1 MHRSALFLG
10 DALPFIF
17 VDTDTMAFE
26 AVPNPALNARAAQGT
41 QAAPA
46 VIQHGAQAIL
56 SNPLGP
62 NALRVVQAAGIPIYE
77 VMGATVRQA
86 VAAFIAGQATPAT
99 TPTTTRAETIPQG
112 VKPIRVSVQH
122 LSNAVFCKP

>member
-1 MHRSALFLG
+1 MRIVIPANGVNL
-10 DALPFIF
+10 DAPISPVFGRCPTFIF

-26 AVPNPALNARAAQGT
+26 ALPNPALNAPGGAGT

-77 VMGATVRQA
+77 VKGATVRQA

-99 TPTTTRAETIPQG
+99 TPTTTPGRDHFHRG
-112 VKPIRVSVQH
+112 
-122 LSNAVFCKP
+122 SNQ

>member
-1 MHRSALFLG
+1 MRIVIPANGATL
-10 DALPFIF
+10 DAPISPVFGRCPTFIF

-26 AVPNPALNARAAQGT
+26 AVPNPAINAPGGAGT

-46 VIQHGAQAIL
+46 VIQRGAQAIL

-77 VMGATVRQA
+77 VKGATVRQA
-86 VAAFIAGQATPAT
+86 VSAFIAGEATPVTAPAAT
-99 TPTTTRAETIPQG
+99 
-112 VKPIRVSVQH
+112 PIGDHFHRGQ
-122 LSNAVFCKP
+122 NR